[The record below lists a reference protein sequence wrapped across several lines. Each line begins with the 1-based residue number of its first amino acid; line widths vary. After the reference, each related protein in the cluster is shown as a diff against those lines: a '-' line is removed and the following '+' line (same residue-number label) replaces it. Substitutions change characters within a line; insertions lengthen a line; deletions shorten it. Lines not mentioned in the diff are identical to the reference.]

1 LAAALLLAAAALQLA
16 AYRPG
21 IMYWDAVR
29 QYGQALSGDFDDWHP
44 PAMGWVWRRFAS
56 VWPGPT
62 PMLLLQLGLYWTG
75 FALLIARAGRSRLAL
90 TIAVCALLPFSLATM
105 GSVLKDSL
113 MAGAL
118 LSAAGLIACG
128 RVRWLAVALLLFAAT
143 LRFNAL
149 FAALPLLVIALPAS
163 WRATRAHFAGCVI
176 GATVVL
182 ALAMP
187 LANRAIGAKP
197 SGVALSLVIFDL
209 GGITEH
215 SGVDAFPPLPVAN
228 TVAVNHA
235 CYAPVRWDRYAW
247 WVDEPCP
254 IQFAAIRDT
263 FAAQHQSPYVFW
275 LRAILAHPIAYAEHR
290 LAHTNI
296 NLRFLV
302 RDEIERPVQPQS
314 APNPWGY
321 AISQNG
327 LERAIDAAAVWSAG
341 TPLGWPICWLA
352 LALGALFLNASGIA
366 RPLAISA
373 LLYGGTYLIFSVAPD
388 LRYHL
393 WTMVAAALAFVM
405 ASASAPPRRIAL
417 AALPTVAVAILAAS
431 ARFGLWG

>member
-1 LAAALLLAAAALQLA
+1 MVLLLAAAAIQLA
-16 AYRPG
+16 AYWPG
-21 IMYWDAVR
+21 IVYWDAVR

-44 PAMGWVWRRFAS
+44 PVMGWVWRRFAS
-56 VWPGPT
+56 VWLGPA
-62 PMLLLQLGLYWTG
+62 PMLLLQLGLYWAG
-75 FALLIARAGRSRLAL
+75 FALLVARAGRSRLAL
-90 TIAVCALLPFSLATM
+90 AIALCALLPFSLATM
-105 GSVLKDSL
+105 GSVLKDCL

-118 LSAAGLIACG
+118 LSAAGLLAWG
-128 RVRWLAVALLLFAAT
+128 RGRWLAVALLLFAAT

-149 FAALPLLVIALPAS
+149 FAALPLLVVALPPA
-163 WRATRAHFAGCVI
+163 WRAMRLRFAGCVI
-176 GATVVL
+176 AATIVL
-182 ALAMP
+182 GLAMP

-215 SGVDAFPPLPVAN
+215 SGVDAFPPLPIAN
-228 TVAVNHA
+228 PVAVNHA

-254 IQFAAIRDT
+254 IQFAAIRDA
-263 FAAQHQSPYVFW
+263 FAARHESPYLFW
-275 LRAILAHPIAYAEHR
+275 LRAIAAHPLAYAEHR
-290 LAHTNI
+290 LAHTNV

-321 AISQNG
+321 AISKNG
-327 LERAIDAAAVWSAG
+327 FEPAIDAAAVWSAG

-352 LALGALFLNASGIA
+352 LALGALLLHAKGIA
-366 RPLAISA
+366 QALAISA

-393 WTMVAAALAFVM
+393 WTMIAAALAFVM
-405 ASASAPPRRIAL
+405 AAASASPRRIAL
-417 AALPTVAVAILAAS
+417 ALLPALAVATLAAS
-431 ARFGLWG
+431 ARLGLWG